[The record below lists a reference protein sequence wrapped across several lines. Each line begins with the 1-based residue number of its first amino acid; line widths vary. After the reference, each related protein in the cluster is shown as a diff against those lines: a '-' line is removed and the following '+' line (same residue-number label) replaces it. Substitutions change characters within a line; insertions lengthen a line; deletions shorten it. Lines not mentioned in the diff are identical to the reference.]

1 MGAVGA
7 LRGSIGPC
15 ACAAA
20 PIIGEDTD
28 RGADCRGEDSE
39 GSAKRGT
46 DADLCAGDVA
56 AAVGGAA
63 ETGLDRTGDASMKK
77 ECCGAASAREGGCD
91 CRAAIMSR
99 KDLFCSEAPLSGGDA
114 DPQSPCTGGEGISIR
129 TKLLAGNAAAGDH
142 AGRDGDE
149 A

>member
-1 MGAVGA
+1 MGAVSA
-7 LRGSIGPC
+7 LRERIELC
-15 ACAAA
+15 ACTAA

-39 GSAKRGT
+39 GRAKRGT
-46 DADLCAGDVA
+46 DADLCAGDVD
-56 AAVGGAA
+56 AAVGNAA
-63 ETGLDRTGDASMKK
+63 ETGLDRTGDASMKT
-77 ECCGAASAREGGCD
+77 ECCGAASARESGCD

-99 KDLFCSEAPLSGGDA
+99 KGLFCSEAPLSGEDA
-114 DPQSPCTGGEGISIR
+114 VPQSPCTGGEGISIR
-129 TKLLAGNAAAGDH
+129 TKLWASNAAAGDH